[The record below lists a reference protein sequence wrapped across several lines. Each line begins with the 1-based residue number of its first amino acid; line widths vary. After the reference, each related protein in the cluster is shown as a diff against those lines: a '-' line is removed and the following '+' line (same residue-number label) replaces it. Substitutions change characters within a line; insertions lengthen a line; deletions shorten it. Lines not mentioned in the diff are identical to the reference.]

1 MNLFSNF
8 WPKNTEC
15 NAINHN
21 LCFARLHMLKLN
33 QSPEPLQPC
42 AINHT
47 YALQDFTGK
56 TSQLPKPL
64 QCQRPVCNYGY
75 YCSRSNRHHQ
85 SSLCRD
91 KFLVDERVF
100 VVERT
105 PGRRSVRLQHALDP
119 SEFRQ
124 ICLWFADKKAGWM
137 TEN

>member
-8 WPKNTEC
+8 LTLNSEC

-21 LCFARLHMLKLN
+21 LSFARLHLLKLN
-33 QSPEPLQPC
+33 QLPEPLQPR
-42 AINHT
+42 AINNT

-64 QCQRPVCNYGY
+64 QCQRPLC
-75 YCSRSNRHHQ
+75 HHQ

-100 VVERT
+100 IVERT

-119 SEFRQ
+119 CEFVTNSLMVCRQ
-124 ICLWFADKKAGWM
+124 DDNVDDRLLKIAS
-137 TEN
+137 THRH

>member
-1 MNLFSNF
+1 
-8 WPKNTEC
+8 
-15 NAINHN
+15 
-21 LCFARLHMLKLN
+21 MLKLK

-75 YCSRSNRHHQ
+75 YCSRSNSHHQ

-124 ICLWFADKKAGWM
+124 ICLWICQLTSVQSSVSNTNLVDTNLVCRRPLANPQMPVPA
-137 TEN
+137 N